1 VKFIIKLVIAAVII
15 NACAR
20 AGQAAWT
27 YYQLK
32 DVAQQTLIFGATATP
47 TQLHEEILRRAVALE
62 VPLTGEN
69 LQVTRNGA
77 RTAATAS
84 YTQPVELFPN
94 YRYPFKFSFEVDGL
108 AVMTRP
114 EGPAAN

>member
-1 VKFIIKLVIAAVII
+1 VKFIIKLVIAAIII

-20 AGQAAWT
+20 AGHAAWR

-47 TQLHEEILRRAVALE
+47 MQLHEEILRRAVALE
-62 VPLTGEN
+62 VPLDGEN
-69 LQVTRNGA
+69 LKVTRNGA

-94 YRYPFKFSFEVDGL
+94 YRYPITFSFEVDGL
-108 AVMTRP
+108 AVLTRP
-114 EGPAAN
+114 DGSAN